1 MTCPVCGSAMLV
13 RSFVV
18 FVFVFVVVVC
28 VIAFY

>member
-18 FVFVFVVVVC
+18 FVFVVVVC

>member
-18 FVFVFVVVVC
+18 FVVVVVVVC

>member
-1 MTCPVCGSAMLV
+1 MTCPACGSAMLV

-18 FVFVFVVVVC
+18 FVFVFVVVC

>member
-18 FVFVFVVVVC
+18 FVFVFVVC

>member
-18 FVFVFVVVVC
+18 VFVVFVVVC

>member
-18 FVFVFVVVVC
+18 FVVVVVVC